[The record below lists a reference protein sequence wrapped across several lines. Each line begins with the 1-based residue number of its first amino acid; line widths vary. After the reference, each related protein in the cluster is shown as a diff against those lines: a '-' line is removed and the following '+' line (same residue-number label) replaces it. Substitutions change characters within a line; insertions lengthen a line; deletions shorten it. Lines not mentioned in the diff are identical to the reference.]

1 MNIHIA
7 KNRYTNSLL
16 VLMLGSAIAHMI
28 LLFLRALASGDWHVL
43 NYIHILDIDW
53 FVPGLLAGFGG
64 DIVADTTAQTHI
76 VKVLEKPV
84 SPAIVADIMHDI
96 LRMGGKTAARFSE

>member
-1 MNIHIA
+1 
-7 KNRYTNSLL
+7 
-16 VLMLGSAIAHMI
+16 MLGSAIAHMI

-64 DIVADTTAQTHI
+64 DIVSWAIAGCLY
-76 VKVLEKPV
+76 VL
-84 SPAIVADIMHDI
+84 I
-96 LRMGGKTAARFSE
+96 LRLNK